1 MLEAQKVDEAKVAA
15 HSNIVGGSTAKRVIA
30 CPGSVALCQKMP
42 PRPSSRYADEGTLC
56 HTIMEGVLAGD
67 RRPEDYLGDAIGS
80 VVVTEDL
87 IERKIR
93 PAQAALNEI
102 DPNYDM
108 TYECEV
114 VVGFGDALPGV
125 FGSADLIGRM
135 GDTAIV
141 LDWKF
146 GDGVDVAVEEN
157 PQAMFYVAAA
167 MRTPKVKWAFDGVK
181 HIDCVIVQPT
191 AAKPVKWWRTTP
203 DRIRAF
209 ERQLFAAVKEAQ
221 GPEPRFATGDHCR
234 WCAAKPVCPLL
245 TGAVDRALKTS
256 LQNID
261 AARLAEM
268 LEQAPL
274 IEEYLAEVRSLAMT
288 LLENGERVPGFK
300 LVQKRATRQWVN
312 PAEAQ
317 AALSRLGLDET
328 ELTETKL
335 VSPAQAE
342 KALKKRKLDLPD
354 DLVVAVSSG
363 STLAPESDP
372 RPPVL
377 LIGRQLAA
385 ALGKI
390 V

>member
-1 MLEAQKVDEAKVAA
+1 MAA

-30 CPGSVALCQKMP
+30 CPGSVKLVQQMP

-56 HTIMEGVLAGD
+56 HTIMEAVLVLDA
-67 RRPEDYLGDAIGS
+67 RPGKFVGQTLND
-80 VVVTEDL
+80 VTVTTEL
-87 IERKIR
+87 IDRKIL
-93 PAQAALNEI
+93 PAIAALSEI
-102 DPNYDM
+102 DPNFDM
-108 TYECEV
+108 TYECEA

-125 FGSADLIGRM
+125 FGSADLIGRI
-135 GDTAIV
+135 GSTAIV

-157 PQAMFYVAAA
+157 PQAMFYAAAA
-167 MRTPKVKWAFDGVK
+167 MRTPKVAWAFKDVTS
-181 HIDCVIVQPT
+181 IDCIIVQPT
-191 AAKPVKWWRTTP
+191 ADTPVKVWRTTP

-209 ERQLFAAVKEAQ
+209 ERQLFAAVKEAM
-221 GPEPRFATGDHCR
+221 GPDPSMQSGDHCR

-261 AARLAEM
+261 AARLGEM
-268 LEQAPL
+268 LEQAPM
-274 IEEYLAEVRSLAMT
+274 IEEYLASVRALAQHM
-288 LLENGERVPGFK
+288 LEEGVPVPGFK
-300 LVQKRATRQWVN
+300 LVQKRATRQWVDVD
-312 PAEAQ
+312 EAQ
-317 AALSRLGLDET
+317 AALVALVLKEAGLGFEDT
-328 ELTETKL
+328 ELMETKL

-342 KALKKRKLDLPD
+342 KALKKRKIELPD
-354 DLVVAVSSG
+354 ELVVAVSSG
-363 STLAPESDP
+363 TTLAPESDP

-377 LIGRQLAA
+377 QIGRQLAA

>member
-1 MLEAQKVDEAKVAA
+1 MAA

-30 CPGSVALCQKMP
+30 CPGSVKLVQQMP
-42 PRPSSRYADEGTLC
+42 PRPSSSYADEGTLC
-56 HTIMEGVLAGD
+56 HTIMEAVLTRD
-67 RRPEDYLGDAIGS
+67 VQPEDGIGDTFGS
-80 VVVTEDL
+80 ATVTQEL
-87 IERKIR
+87 IDTKIR
-93 PAQAALNEI
+93 PALAALSEI
-102 DPNYDM
+102 DPDYAM
-108 TYECEV
+108 TYECEA

-125 FGSADLIGRM
+125 FGSADLVGRI

-157 PQAMFYVAAA
+157 PQAMFYAAAA
-167 MRTPKVKWAFDGVK
+167 MRTPKVAWAFKGATS
-181 HIDCVIVQPT
+181 IECIIVQPT
-191 AAKPVKWWRTTP
+191 AAVPVKCWRTTP

-209 ERQLFAAVKEAQ
+209 ERQLFAAVKEAL
-221 GPEPRFATGDHCR
+221 GPEPSMQTGDHCR

-261 AARLAEM
+261 AVRLGEM

-274 IEEYLAEVRSLAMT
+274 IENYLAEVRALAQHM
-288 LLENGERVPGFK
+288 LEEGVPVPGFK
-300 LVQKRATRQWVN
+300 LVPKRATRQWVD
-312 PAEAQ
+312 ADKAQ
-317 AALSRLGLDET
+317 AALAALGLEEM

-342 KALKKRKLDLPD
+342 KALKKRKLALPGE
-354 DLVVAVSSG
+354 LVVAVSTG

-372 RPPVL
+372 RPAAL
-377 LIGRQLAA
+377 NIGRQLAN
-385 ALGKI
+385 ALGRL

>member
-1 MLEAQKVDEAKVAA
+1 MAA

-30 CPGSVALCQKMP
+30 CPGSVKLVQQMP

-56 HTIMEGVLAGD
+56 HSIMEAVLTRD
-67 RRPEDYLGDAIGS
+67 VQPEECLGDTFGS
-80 VVVTEDL
+80 ATVTQEL
-87 IERKIR
+87 IDTKIR
-93 PAQAALNEI
+93 PAIAALSEI
-102 DPNYDM
+102 DPNFDM
-108 TYECEV
+108 TYECEA

-125 FGSADLIGRM
+125 FGSADLVGRI

-157 PQAMFYVAAA
+157 PQAMFYAAAA
-167 MRTPKVKWAFDGVK
+167 MRTPKVAWAFKGVT

-209 ERQLFAAVKEAQ
+209 ERQLFAAVKEAM
-221 GPEPRFATGDHCR
+221 GPAPFMQTGDHCR
-234 WCAAKPVCPLL
+234 WCAAKPICPLL

-256 LQNID
+256 LRNID
-261 AARLAEM
+261 AAMMGEM

-274 IEEYLAEVRSLAMT
+274 IENYLAEVRALAQHM
-288 LLENGERVPGFK
+288 LEEGVPVPGFK
-300 LVQKRATRQWVN
+300 LVPKRAIRQWVD
-312 PAEAQ
+312 ADKAQ
-317 AALSRLGLDET
+317 AALAALGLEDT

-342 KALKKRKLDLPD
+342 KALKKRKLALPGE
-354 DLVVAVSSG
+354 LVVAVSTG

-372 RPPVL
+372 RPAAL
-377 LIGRQLAA
+377 QIGRQLAGV
-385 ALGKI
+385 LGKL

>member
-1 MLEAQKVDEAKVAA
+1 MAA

-30 CPGSVALCQKMP
+30 CPGSVKLVQQMP

-56 HTIMEGVLAGD
+56 HTIMEAVLTQD
-67 RRPEDYLGDAIGS
+67 RQPEDFIGDTLGD
-80 VVVTEDL
+80 VTVTPEL

-93 PAQAALNEI
+93 PAMAALSEI
-102 DPNYDM
+102 DPNFDM
-108 TYECEV
+108 TYECEA

-125 FGSADLIGRM
+125 FGSADLVGRI

-157 PQAMFYVAAA
+157 PQAMFYAAAA
-167 MRTPKVKWAFDGVK
+167 MRTPKVAWAFKDVT

-209 ERQLFAAVKEAQ
+209 ERQLFAAVKEAL
-221 GPEPRFATGDHCR
+221 GPEPSMQSGDHCR

-261 AARLAEM
+261 AARLGEM

-274 IEEYLAEVRSLAMT
+274 IEDYLAEVRALAQHM
-288 LLENGERVPGFK
+288 LEEGIPVPGFK
-300 LVQKRATRQWVN
+300 LVPKRATRQWVD
-312 PAEAQ
+312 AGKAQ
-317 AALSRLGLDET
+317 AALAALGLEDT
-328 ELTETKL
+328 ELMETKL

-342 KALKKRKLDLPD
+342 KALKKRKLALPGE
-354 DLVVAVSSG
+354 LVVAVSTG
-363 STLAPESDP
+363 NTLAPESDP
-372 RPPVL
+372 RPAAL
-377 LIGRQLAA
+377 QIGRQLAA
-385 ALGKI
+385 ALGKL

>member
-1 MLEAQKVDEAKVAA
+1 MAA

-30 CPGSVALCQKMP
+30 CPGSVKLVQQMP

-56 HTIMEGVLAGD
+56 HTIMEAVLTQD
-67 RRPEDYLGDAIGS
+67 CQPEEFIGRTLGN
-80 VVVTEDL
+80 VTVTQEL
-87 IERKIR
+87 IETKIR
-93 PAQAALNEI
+93 PAMAALGEI

-108 TYECEV
+108 TYECEAI
-114 VVGFGDALPGV
+114 VGFGDALPGV
-125 FGSADLIGRM
+125 FGSADLVGRI

-157 PQAMFYVAAA
+157 PQAMFYAAAA
-167 MRTPKVKWAFDGVK
+167 MRTPKVAWAFKGATS
-181 HIDCVIVQPT
+181 IECIIVQPT
-191 AAKPVKWWRTTP
+191 AAVPVKCWRTTP
-203 DRIRAF
+203 DRIRDF
-209 ERQLFAAVKEAQ
+209 ERQLFAAVKEAL
-221 GPEPRFATGDHCR
+221 GPDPSMQTGDHCR

-261 AARLAEM
+261 ATRLGKV
-268 LEQAPL
+268 LEHAPM
-274 IEEYLAEVRSLAMT
+274 IEEYLASARALAEQM
-288 LLENGERVPGFK
+288 LAEGVPVPGFK
-300 LVQKRATRQWVN
+300 LVPKRAIRQWVN
-312 PAEAQ
+312 DDEAK

-328 ELTETKL
+328 ELTVTKL

-342 KALKKRKLDLPD
+342 KALKKRKIELPRE
-354 DLVVAVSSG
+354 LAVAVSSG
-363 STLAPESDP
+363 TTLAPESDP
-372 RPPVL
+372 RPAAL
-377 LIGRQLAA
+377 QIGRQLAA

>member
-1 MLEAQKVDEAKVAA
+1 MAA

-56 HTIMEGVLAGD
+56 HTIMEGVLSHD
-67 RRPEDYLGDAIGS
+67 RKPEDYLGDTLGG
-80 VVVTEDL
+80 VTVTQEL
-87 IERKIR
+87 IERKVR
-93 PAQAALNEI
+93 PALEALSMI
-102 DPNYDM
+102 DPNWDM

-125 FGSADLIGRM
+125 FGSADLIGRL

-157 PQAMFYVAAA
+157 PQAMFYAAAA
-167 MRTPKVKWAFDGVK
+167 MRTPKVAWAFKDATS
-181 HIDCVIVQPT
+181 IDCIIVQPT
-191 AAKPVKWWRTTP
+191 AAVPVKVWRTTP

-209 ERQLFAAVKEAQ
+209 ERELFAAVKEAQ
-221 GPEPRFATGDHCR
+221 APDARFAAGDHCR

-245 TGAVDRALKTS
+245 TGAVDRAARTS
-256 LQNID
+256 LMNVD
-261 AARLAEM
+261 AGQLAQM

-274 IEEYLAEVRSLAMT
+274 IEAYLADVRALAEHM
-288 LLENGERVPGFK
+288 LVEGIPVPVFK
-300 LVQKRATRQWVN
+300 MVQKRAIRQWVN
-312 PAEAQ
+312 ADEAT
-317 AALSRLGLDET
+317 AALTRLGLDVT
-328 ELTETKL
+328 ELMETKL

-342 KALKKRKLDLPD
+342 KALKKRKLELPGDL
-354 DLVVAVSSG
+354 AAAISSG
-363 STLAPESDP
+363 TTLAPESDP

-377 LIGRQLAA
+377 QIGRQLTA
-385 ALGKI
+385 ALGKL

>member
-1 MLEAQKVDEAKVAA
+1 MAA

-30 CPGSVALCQKMP
+30 CPGSVKLVQQMP

-56 HTIMEGVLAGD
+56 HTIMEAVLTRDAQ
-67 RRPEDYLGDAIGS
+67 PEEFIGQTLND
-80 VVVTEDL
+80 VTVTAEL
-87 IERKIR
+87 IETKVR
-93 PAQAALNEI
+93 PAMAALSEI
-102 DPNYDM
+102 DPNFDM
-108 TYECEV
+108 TYECEA

-125 FGSADLIGRM
+125 FGSADLVGRI

-157 PQAMFYVAAA
+157 PQAMFYAAAA
-167 MRTPKVKWAFDGVK
+167 MRTPKVAWAFKGVT

-209 ERQLFAAVKEAQ
+209 ERQLFAAVKEAL
-221 GPEPRFATGDHCR
+221 GPAPFMQTGDHCR

-261 AARLAEM
+261 AARLGEM

-274 IEEYLAEVRSLAMT
+274 IENYLAEVRALAQHM
-288 LLENGERVPGFK
+288 LEEGVPVPGFK
-300 LVQKRATRQWVN
+300 LVPKRATRQWVD
-312 PAEAQ
+312 ADKAQ
-317 AALSRLGLDET
+317 AALAALGLEDT

-342 KALKKRKLDLPD
+342 KALKKRKLALPGE
-354 DLVVAVSSG
+354 LVVAVSTG

-372 RPPVL
+372 RPAAL
-377 LIGRQLAA
+377 NIGRQLAN
-385 ALGKI
+385 ALGRL

>member
-1 MLEAQKVDEAKVAA
+1 MAA

-30 CPGSVALCQKMP
+30 CPGSVKLVQQMP
-42 PRPSSRYADEGTLC
+42 ERPSSRYADEGTLC
-56 HTIMEGVLAGD
+56 HTIMEGVLTQD
-67 RRPEDYLGDAIGS
+67 RQPEDYLGDAIGS
-80 VVVTEDL
+80 VVVTQEL
-87 IERKIR
+87 IDTKIR

-157 PQAMFYVAAA
+157 PQAMFYAAAA
-167 MRTPKVKWAFDGVK
+167 MRTPKVKWAFDGVEQ
-181 HIDCVIVQPT
+181 IDCVIVQPT

-221 GPEPRFATGDHCR
+221 GPDPRFATGDHCR

-245 TGAVDRALKTS
+245 TGAVERAVKT
-256 LQNID
+256 NIKNVD
-261 AARLAEM
+261 VERLAQM

-274 IEEYLAEVRSLAMT
+274 IEDYLASVRALA
-288 LLENGERVPGFK
+288 LLMLEEGERVPGFK

-312 PAEAQ
+312 PTEAKD
-317 AALSRLGLDET
+317 ALARLGLDET

-342 KALKKRKLDLPD
+342 KALKKRKLELPD
-354 DLVVAVSSG
+354 ELVVAVSSG
-363 STLAPESDP
+363 TTLAPESDP

-377 LIGRQLAA
+377 QIGRQLAA

>member
-1 MLEAQKVDEAKVAA
+1 MAA
-15 HSNIVGGSTAKRVIA
+15 HSNIVGGSTAKRVMA
-30 CPGSVALCQKMP
+30 CPGSVVLCQKMP
-42 PRPSSRYADEGTLC
+42 ERPSSRYADEGTLC

-67 RRPEDYLGDAIGS
+67 RAPTDYLGDTLGG
-80 VVVTEDL
+80 VTVTEDL

-93 PAQAALNEI
+93 PALEALSVI
-102 DPNYDM
+102 DPNWDM

-125 FGSADLIGRM
+125 FGSADMIGRL

-146 GDGVDVAVEEN
+146 GDGVDVSVKEN
-157 PQAMFYVAAA
+157 PQAMFYAAAA
-167 MRTPKVKWAFDGVK
+167 MRTPKVAWAFDGAK
-181 HIDCVIVQPT
+181 HVECVIVQPT
-191 AAKPVKWWRTTP
+191 AATPIKIWTTTP
-203 DRIRAF
+203 DRIRTF
-209 ERQLFAAVKEAQ
+209 ERELFAAVKEAQ

-245 TGAVDRALKTS
+245 TGAVDRAVKANLKNVDVG
-256 LQNID
+256 Q
-261 AARLAEM
+261 LAQM

-274 IEEYLAEVRSLAMT
+274 IEEYLASVRALA
-288 LLENGERVPGFK
+288 LLMLEEGERVPGFK
-300 LVQKRATRQWVN
+300 LVQKRATRQWID
-312 PAEAQ
+312 ASEAK
-317 AALSRLGLDET
+317 AALSRLGLDDT

-342 KALKKRKLDLPD
+342 KALKKRKIELPD
-354 DLVVAVSSG
+354 DLVVAVSTG
-363 STLAPESDP
+363 TTLAPESDP

-377 LIGRQLAA
+377 QIGRQLAA

>member
-1 MLEAQKVDEAKVAA
+1 MAA

-30 CPGSVALCQKMP
+30 CPGSVKLVQQMP

-56 HTIMEGVLAGD
+56 HTIMEAVLTRDVQPEEFIGD
-67 RRPEDYLGDAIGS
+67 SFGS
-80 VVVTEDL
+80 ATATQDL
-87 IERKIR
+87 IETKIR
-93 PAQAALNEI
+93 PAMEALSVI
-102 DPNYDM
+102 DPNWDM
-108 TYECEV
+108 TYECEA

-125 FGSADLIGRM
+125 FGSADLVGRL

-146 GDGVDVAVEEN
+146 GDGVDVSVKEN
-157 PQAMFYVAAA
+157 PQAMFYAAAA
-167 MRTPKVKWAFDGVK
+167 MRTPKVAWAFKDAK
-181 HIDCVIVQPT
+181 HVECVIVQPT
-191 AAKPVKWWRTTP
+191 AATPIKIWTTTP

-209 ERQLFAAVKEAQ
+209 ERQLFAAVKEAM
-221 GPEPRFATGDHCR
+221 GPDPSMQTGDHCR
-234 WCAAKPVCPLL
+234 WCAAKPICPLL

-256 LQNID
+256 LQVLNTTQ
-261 AARLAEM
+261 LAEM

-274 IEEYLAEVRSLAMT
+274 IEDYLSEVRALAYQM
-288 LLENGERVPGFK
+288 LENGVSVPGFK
-300 LVQKRATRQWVN
+300 LVQKRATRQWIN
-312 PAEAQ
+312 ADEAQ
-317 AALSRLGLDET
+317 AALAALGLEEM

-342 KALKKRKLDLPD
+342 KALKKRKIELPD
-354 DLVVAVSSG
+354 ELVVAVSTG
-363 STLAPESDP
+363 TTLAPEKDP

-377 LIGRQLAA
+377 QIGRQLAA

>member
-1 MLEAQKVDEAKVAA
+1 MAA

-30 CPGSVALCQKMP
+30 CPGSVRLVQQMP

-56 HTIMEGVLAGD
+56 HSIMEGVLAHEGQ
-67 RRPEDYLGDAIGS
+67 PEEFIGQTLGGVS
-80 VVVTEDL
+80 VTAEL
-87 IERKIR
+87 IETKIR
-93 PAQAALNEI
+93 PALEALDLI
-102 DPNYDM
+102 DPGREM
-108 TYECEV
+108 TYECEAR
-114 VVGFGDALPGV
+114 VGFGDALPGV
-125 FGSADLIGRM
+125 FGSADLVGRIGS
-135 GDTAIV
+135 TAIV

-157 PQAMFYVAAA
+157 PQAMFYAAAA
-167 MRTPKVKWAFDGVK
+167 MRTPKVAWAFKDATS
-181 HIDCVIVQPT
+181 IDCIIVQPT
-191 AAKPVKWWRTTP
+191 ASTPIKCWRTTP

-209 ERQLFAAVKEAQ
+209 ERQLFAAVKEAL
-221 GPEPRFATGDHCR
+221 GPEPSMQTGDHCR

-245 TGAVDRALKTS
+245 TGAVDRAMKTS

-261 AARLAEM
+261 AARLGEM

-274 IEEYLAEVRSLAMT
+274 IENYLAEVRALAQHM
-288 LLENGERVPGFK
+288 LEEGVPVPGFK
-300 LVQKRATRQWVN
+300 LVPKRATRQWVD
-312 PAEAQ
+312 ADKAQ
-317 AALSRLGLDET
+317 AALAALGLEEM

-342 KALKKRKLDLPD
+342 KALKKRKLALPGE
-354 DLVVAVSSG
+354 LVVAVSTG

-377 LIGRQLAA
+377 LLGRQLAA

>member
-1 MLEAQKVDEAKVAA
+1 MAA

-30 CPGSVALCQKMP
+30 CPGSVKLVQQMP

-56 HTIMEGVLAGD
+56 HTIMEAVLTQD
-67 RRPEDYLGDAIGS
+67 RQPEDFIGDKLGD
-80 VVVTEDL
+80 VTVSREL
-87 IERKIR
+87 IDTKIR
-93 PAQAALNEI
+93 PAIAALSEI
-102 DPNYDM
+102 DPNFDM
-108 TYECEV
+108 TYECEA

-125 FGSADLIGRM
+125 FGSADLVGRI

-157 PQAMFYVAAA
+157 PQAMFYAAAA
-167 MRTPKVKWAFDGVK
+167 MRTPKVAWAFKGVT

-191 AAKPVKWWRTTP
+191 AARPVKWWRTTP

-209 ERQLFAAVKEAQ
+209 ERQLFAAVKEAL
-221 GPEPRFATGDHCR
+221 GPDPSMQTGDHCR

-245 TGAVDRALKTS
+245 TGAVDRAMKTS

-261 AARLAEM
+261 AARLGEM

-274 IEEYLAEVRSLAMT
+274 IENYLAEVRALAQHM
-288 LLENGERVPGFK
+288 LEEGVPVPGFK
-300 LVQKRATRQWVN
+300 LVQKRAIRQWVN
-312 PAEAQ
+312 DDEAQ
-317 AALSRLGLDET
+317 VALARLGLDDT
-328 ELTETKL
+328 ELTVTKL

-342 KALKKRKLDLPD
+342 KALKKRKLALPGE
-354 DLVVAVSSG
+354 LVVAVSTG

-372 RPPVL
+372 RPAVL
-377 LIGRQLAA
+377 NIGRQLAN
-385 ALGKI
+385 ALGRL

>member
-1 MLEAQKVDEAKVAA
+1 MAA

-30 CPGSVALCQKMP
+30 CPGSVKLVQQMP

-56 HTIMEGVLAGD
+56 HTIMEGVLSQD
-67 RRPEDYLGDAIGS
+67 RKPEDYLGDTLGG
-80 VVVTEDL
+80 VTVTQEL
-87 IERKIR
+87 IDTKIR
-93 PAQAALNEI
+93 PALAHLVEV
-102 DPNYDM
+102 DPDWEM

-125 FGSADLIGRM
+125 FGSADLIGRV
-135 GDTAIV
+135 GNTAVV

-146 GDGVDVAVEEN
+146 GDGVDVDVEEN
-157 PQAMFYVAAA
+157 PQAMFYAAAA
-167 MRTPKVKWAFDGVK
+167 MRTPKVAWAFKDVTT
-181 HIDCVIVQPT
+181 IDCVIVQPT
-191 AAKPVKWWRTTP
+191 ARIPLKWWSTTP

-209 ERQLFAAVKEAQ
+209 ERELFAAVKEAQ
-221 GPEPRFATGDHCR
+221 APDARFAAGDHCR

-245 TGAVDRALKTS
+245 TGAVDRMVKTS

-274 IEEYLAEVRSLAMT
+274 IEDYLAEVRSLALA
-288 LLENGERVPGFK
+288 LLENGERVPGYK
-300 LVQKRATRQWVN
+300 LVQKRAIRQWAN
-312 PAEAQ
+312 ADEAK
-317 AALSRLGLDET
+317 AALLRLGLEET
-328 ELTETKL
+328 ELMETKL

-342 KALKKRKLDLPD
+342 KALKKRKIDLPG
-354 DLVVAVSSG
+354 DLAVAISSG
-363 STLAPESDP
+363 TTLAPESDP

-377 LIGRQLAA
+377 QIGRQLTA
-385 ALGKI
+385 ALGKL

>member
-1 MLEAQKVDEAKVAA
+1 MAA

-30 CPGSVALCQKMP
+30 CPGSVKLVQQTPK
-42 PRPSSRYADEGTLC
+42 RPSSRYADEGTLC
-56 HTIMEGVLAGD
+56 HTIMEGVLAHD
-67 RRPEDYLGDAIGS
+67 RKPEDYLGDTLGG
-80 VVVTEDL
+80 VTVTQEL
-87 IERKIR
+87 IDAKIR
-93 PAQAALNEI
+93 PALAHLGEV
-102 DPNYDM
+102 DPNWEM

-125 FGSADLIGRM
+125 FGSADLIGRL

-146 GDGVDVAVEEN
+146 GGGVDVAVEEN
-157 PQAMFYVAAA
+157 PQAMFYAAAA
-167 MRTPKVKWAFDGVK
+167 MRTPKVKWAFDGVTA
-181 HIDCVIVQPT
+181 IDCVIVQPT
-191 AAKPVKWWRTTP
+191 AKVPLKWWSTTP

-209 ERQLFAAVKEAQ
+209 ERELFAAVTEAQ
-221 GPEPRFATGDHCR
+221 APDARFAAGDHCR

-245 TGAVDRALKTS
+245 TGAVERTARASLK
-256 LQNID
+256 NVD
-261 AARLAEM
+261 AGQLAQM

-274 IEEYLAEVRSLAMT
+274 IEAYLADVRALAAHM
-288 LLENGERVPGFK
+288 LEEGVPVPGFK
-300 LVQKRATRQWVN
+300 MVQKRAIRQWVN
-312 PAEAQ
+312 ASEAK
-317 AALSRLGLDET
+317 AALSRLGLDDT

-342 KALKKRKLDLPD
+342 KALKKRKIELPD

-363 STLAPESDP
+363 TTLAPESDP

-377 LIGRQLAA
+377 QIGRQLTA

>member
-1 MLEAQKVDEAKVAA
+1 MAA
-15 HSNIVGGSTAKRVIA
+15 HSSIVGGSTAKRVIA
-30 CPGSVALCQKMP
+30 CPGSVKLVQQMP

-56 HTIMEGVLAGD
+56 HSIMEAVLTRD
-67 RRPEDYLGDAIGS
+67 VEPEEGLGDTFGS
-80 VVVTEDL
+80 ATVTQEL
-87 IERKIR
+87 IDTKIR
-93 PAQAALNEI
+93 PAIAALSEI
-102 DPNYDM
+102 DPNFDM
-108 TYECEV
+108 TYECEA

-125 FGSADLIGRM
+125 FGSADLVGRI

-157 PQAMFYVAAA
+157 PQAMFYAAAA
-167 MRTPKVKWAFDGVK
+167 MRTPKVAWAFKGVT

-209 ERQLFAAVKEAQ
+209 ERQLFAAVKEAL
-221 GPEPRFATGDHCR
+221 GPEPSMQSGDHCR

-261 AARLAEM
+261 AARLGEM

-274 IEEYLAEVRSLAMT
+274 IENYLAEVRALAQHM
-288 LLENGERVPGFK
+288 LEEGVPVPGFK
-300 LVQKRATRQWVN
+300 LVPKRAIRQWVD
-312 PAEAQ
+312 ADKAQ

-342 KALKKRKLDLPD
+342 KALKKRKLALPGE
-354 DLVVAVSSG
+354 LAVAVSSG
-363 STLAPESDP
+363 STLVPESDP
-372 RPPVL
+372 RPAVL
-377 LIGRQLAA
+377 NIGRQLAN
-385 ALGKI
+385 ALGRL

>member
-1 MLEAQKVDEAKVAA
+1 MAA

-30 CPGSVALCQKMP
+30 CPGSVKLVQQMP

-56 HTIMEGVLAGD
+56 HTIMEAVLTQD
-67 RRPEDYLGDAIGS
+67 RQPEEFIGQTLND
-80 VVVTEDL
+80 VIVTQDL
-87 IERKIR
+87 IETKIR
-93 PAQAALNEI
+93 PAMEALSVI
-102 DPNYDM
+102 DPNWDM
-108 TYECEV
+108 TYECEA

-125 FGSADLIGRM
+125 FGSADLVGRL

-146 GDGVDVAVEEN
+146 GDGVDVSVKEN
-157 PQAMFYVAAA
+157 PQAMFYAAAA
-167 MRTPKVKWAFDGVK
+167 MRTPKVAWAFKDAK
-181 HIDCVIVQPT
+181 HVECVIVQPT
-191 AAKPVKWWRTTP
+191 AATPIKIWTTTP

-209 ERQLFAAVKEAQ
+209 ERQLFAAVKEAM
-221 GPEPRFATGDHCR
+221 GPDPSMQTGDHCR
-234 WCAAKPVCPLL
+234 WCAAKPICPLL

-261 AARLAEM
+261 AARLGEM

-274 IEEYLAEVRSLAMT
+274 IEEYLASVRALAQQM
-288 LLENGERVPGFK
+288 LENGEPVPGFK
-300 LVQKRATRQWVN
+300 LVQKRATRQWIN
-312 PAEAQ
+312 ADEAQ

-342 KALKKRKLDLPD
+342 KALKKRKIELPD
-354 DLVVAVSSG
+354 ELVVAVSTG
-363 STLAPESDP
+363 TTLAPEKDP

-377 LIGRQLAA
+377 QIGRQLAA

>member
-1 MLEAQKVDEAKVAA
+1 MTA

-30 CPGSVALCQKMP
+30 CPGSVKLVQQMP

-56 HTIMEGVLAGD
+56 HTIMEAVLTRD
-67 RRPEDYLGDAIGS
+67 IQPEEGLGDTFGS
-80 VVVTEDL
+80 ATVTSEL
-87 IERKIR
+87 IETKIR
-93 PAQAALNEI
+93 PALDALDLI
-102 DPNYDM
+102 DPGREL
-108 TYECEV
+108 TYECEAT
-114 VVGFGDALPGV
+114 VGFGDALPGV
-125 FGSADLIGRM
+125 FGSADLVGRI

-157 PQAMFYVAAA
+157 PQAMFYAAAA
-167 MRTPKVKWAFDGVK
+167 MRTPKIAWAFKDATS
-181 HIDCVIVQPT
+181 IECIIVQPT
-191 AAKPVKWWRTTP
+191 AATPVKCWRTTP

-209 ERQLFAAVKEAQ
+209 ERQLFAAVKEAL
-221 GPEPRFATGDHCR
+221 GPDPSMQSGDHCR

-245 TGAVDRALKTS
+245 TGAVDRARRTS

-268 LEQAPL
+268 LEQAPM
-274 IEEYLAEVRSLAMT
+274 IESYLADVRALAQHM
-288 LLENGERVPGFK
+288 LEEGQPVPGFK
-300 LVQKRATRQWVN
+300 LVQKRANRQWVS
-312 PAEAQ
+312 ADEAMT
-317 AALSRLGLDET
+317 ALTRLGLDSE

-342 KALKKRKLDLPD
+342 KALKKRKLALPD
-354 DLVVAVSSG
+354 GLAVAVSTG
-363 STLAPESDP
+363 TTLAPESDP
-372 RPPVL
+372 RPAAVQ
-377 LIGRQLAA
+377 IGRQLAA

>member
-1 MLEAQKVDEAKVAA
+1 MAA

-30 CPGSVALCQKMP
+30 CPGSVRLCQQMP
-42 PRPSSRYADEGTLC
+42 ERPSSRYADEGTLC

-67 RRPEDYLGDAIGS
+67 RAPTDYLGDTLGGVA
-80 VVVTEDL
+80 VTEEL
-87 IERKIR
+87 IDRKIR
-93 PAQAALNEI
+93 PALEALSEI
-102 DPNYDM
+102 DPNFDM

-125 FGSADLIGRM
+125 FGSADLIGRI

-157 PQAMFYVAAA
+157 PQAMFYAAAA

-181 HIDCVIVQPT
+181 RIDCVIVQPT
-191 AAKPVKWWRTTP
+191 AAKPVKWWSTTP

-209 ERQLFAAVKEAQ
+209 ERELFAAVREAQ

-245 TGAVDRALKTS
+245 TGAVDRAVKANLKNVDVG
-256 LQNID
+256 Q
-261 AARLAEM
+261 LAQM

-274 IEEYLAEVRSLAMT
+274 IEEYLASVRALA
-288 LLENGERVPGFK
+288 LLMLEEGQRVPGFK
-300 LVQKRATRQWVN
+300 LVQKRATRQWID
-312 PAEAQ
+312 ASEAK
-317 AALSRLGLDET
+317 AALSRLGLDDT

-342 KALKKRKLDLPD
+342 KALKKRKLELPD
-354 DLVVAVSSG
+354 ELVVAVSTG
-363 STLAPESDP
+363 TTLAPESDP

-377 LIGRQLAA
+377 QIGRQLAA